1 MADEDDK
8 PISIRE
14 RIEEAWDEA
23 EREPSKEVDTNRRDR
38 SERRPPADDLDG
50 QDDLS
55 EGIERRPA
63 QDGERPRDEKG
74 RFLPQEGEE
83 RQPEGTEPKPPE
95 QPRQEPEEQQP
106 EKKEPA
112 EPREVRL
119 QKLTANWR
127 QDHKEF
133 LAQQSPEVQDFLVE
147 RSGEMDRA
155 YFNKTQR
162 LSGFLNEYGP
172 IHQMLE
178 PDLPAIQAAGYTPR
192 LLIEGWANCERA
204 MLQGPES
211 AARMLR
217 GIAEGYKVPRE
228 VIAHF
233 FGFDPRTPDQIHAMG
248 GQPAGVTQPAV
259 TNGRQAGQ
267 FEYHDPRVDMLLAD
281 RQEQQER
288 ATIAYNQQL
297 RTAANNA
304 MAQIAQFKEARDN
317 TGNLLHPYFNEVEDY
332 MTMLA
337 KHYGETT
344 GKIPSLKQLYDS
356 AVNVNPAT
364 RAKAIAVSTAAQS
377 ERQRA
382 SQAARGKAALAQ
394 RAASSVVGSGRPAS
408 RTPTA
413 PGKGQSIRA
422 SIDAALQQHEADL
435 E

>member
-1 MADEDDK
+1 MADDDDK
-8 PISIRE
+8 PTPSIRE
-14 RIEEAWDEA
+14 RLAEALDEA
-23 EREPSKEVDTNRRDR
+23 EREPADEVDTSRPERTD
-38 SERRPPADDLDG
+38 RRPPADDLDK
-50 QDDLS
+50 DDLS
-55 EGIERRPA
+55 EGIERRPE
-63 QDGERPRDEKG
+63 DRPRDEKG

-83 RQPEGTEPKPPE
+83 RQPEGPEPKPQPQERRPE
-95 QPRQEPEEQQP
+95 EPAPEEQ
-106 EKKEPA
+106 PA
-112 EPREVRL
+112 EPKRESREVRL

-133 LAQQSPEVQDFLVE
+133 LSHQTPEVQDFLVD
-147 RSGEMDRA
+147 RAGEMDRA
-155 YFNKTQR
+155 YFKKTQG
-162 LSGFLNEYGP
+162 LSAFVNEYGP

-233 FGFDPRTPDQIHAMG
+233 FGFDPRTPDQIAAG
-248 GQPAGVTQPAV
+248 GQPAAAPPNGAGNGFAQP
-259 TNGRQAGQ
+259 GGEFR
-267 FEYHDPRVDMLLAD
+267 DPRVDMIMAE

-297 RTAANNA
+297 RQAANNA
-304 MAQIAQFKEARDN
+304 MATINQFKEARDN

-344 GKIPSLKQLYDS
+344 GKIPPLKQLYID

-364 RAKAIAVSTAAQS
+364 RAKMFAATQAAQS

-382 SQAARGKAALAQ
+382 TLAARDKTDQAR
-394 RAASSVVGSGRPAS
+394 RAASSVVGSGRPTS
-408 RTPTA
+408 RTPAA
-413 PGKGQSIRA
+413 PAKGQSIRA
-422 SIDAALQQHEADL
+422 SIDAALEQHLADQD
-435 E
+435 